1 MSEKTSVDLILGPLL
16 ASDQSELRQM
26 PKTVARTYISLQQ
39 TQETLFEK
47 NPFENVFL
55 KSFGSRV
62 SQLPTGLVLELW
74 KTFLYHLDADVRPDA
89 KTPKALNMICLT
101 DPLLSTFLNHACIVE
116 QSLPQRTAEKIVE
129 MATKTQSLLTPLSG
143 SLPLVQS
150 SLFELSLMLKNCRQI
165 DLSEVNDAL
174 VTSGGK
180 LLKRKFDSLTEESE
194 KGSKKSKTKLG
205 YKDILPENLTY
216 LAAVVDELSDKDI
229 MGAAKML
236 LKRENLLSQC
246 SKTVAEDLRL
256 QVSVLLNFIVFFY
269 SGAGAKNN
277 VCP

>member
-165 DLSEVNDAL
+165 DLSEVN
-174 VTSGGK
+174 
-180 LLKRKFDSLTEESE
+180 SLTEESE